1 MSPPQINLS
10 LSPDLLRLR
19 ETGYNIQIRAGYLVI
34 RDVPYVNSTRR
45 ICRGILV
52 TALELAGDRTTEPTD
67 HKIMFNGEFPCHADG
82 KPMEMLRLNSHTAVL
97 DEGLE
102 IHHTFSR
109 KPFQRNY
116 KDYFEKV
123 ETYVSLIA
131 RDAAQIDPSASA
143 LTYQVVEPEEH
154 DYPFNYLD
162 TASARAEINV
172 IAKKVAAENIAIVGL
187 GGTGSYIL
195 DLVAK
200 TPVKEI
206 HVFDADT
213 FSTHNAF
220 RAPGAPSLEQL
231 RGQPLKTRY
240 FEAQYSKMNR
250 RIKPHD
256 VYIDASNVN
265 LLSVATFLFLCVDR
279 GPDKRVIVENLEK
292 WGTPF
297 VDVGIGLYRH
307 GDSLGGKVRVSTS
320 LPDRRDDARD
330 TIPFGNLEADEYD
343 KDIQI
348 ADLNAL
354 NACLAVIR
362 WKKLR
367 GFYLDFQEEM
377 LTTYTIALNLLI
389 GDDLS
394 S

>member
-1 MSPPQINLS
+1 MSPPQINLN
-10 LSPDLLRLR
+10 LCPDLLRLR
-19 ETGYNIQIRAGYLVI
+19 EAGYNIQIRAGYLVI
-34 RDVPYVNSTRR
+34 RDVPYVNSARR
-45 ICRGILV
+45 VCRGMLV
-52 TALELAGDRTTEPTD
+52 TALELAGDRTTGPAD
-67 HKIMFNGEFPCHADG
+67 HKMMFNGEFPCHANG
-82 KPMEMLRLNSHTAVL
+82 SPMEILRLNSNPAVL

-109 KPFQRNY
+109 KPFQRSY

-131 RDAAQIDPSASA
+131 REAGQIDPSVSA

-172 IAKKVAAENIAIVGL
+172 ISKKLADDRIAIVGL
-187 GGTGSYIL
+187 GGTGSYVL

-200 TPVKEI
+200 TPVKEL
-206 HVFDADT
+206 HVFDADK

-231 RGQPLKTRY
+231 REQPLKTRY
-240 FEAQYSKMNR
+240 FEVQYSKMSR
-250 RIKPHD
+250 RIKAHD
-256 VYIDASNVN
+256 VYIDASNVD
-265 LLSVATFLFLCVDR
+265 LLSSATFVFLCVDR

-297 VDVGIGLYRH
+297 IDVGMGLYRH
-307 GDSLGGKVRVSTS
+307 ADSLGGKVRVSTS
-320 LPDRRDDARD
+320 LPDRRDAARA
-330 TIPFGNLEADEYD
+330 TIPFGTLEADEYD

-367 GFYLDFQEEM
+367 GFYLDFQHET
-377 LTTYTIALNLLI
+377 LTTYTIALNLLA
-389 GDDLS
+389 GDDGS